1 MKYRAV
7 IFDLFLTLT
16 EDLPPSEYDRALWDM
31 AAAVQV
37 PRGDFA
43 NLWRKT
49 LNQRMGGAFPTAK
62 EEIEYVCQVL
72 GVRPKPTDVDAAYRI
87 RIDLTR
93 RQLALRP
100 DAVETLGRLR
110 QRGYKTGVITN
121 CAPVVPTLWAE
132 LLLAPLIDAV
142 IFSSQERILKPD
154 SRIYRLSCER
164 LAITPQ
170 DCLYVGDGAGG
181 ELVGASQV
189 GMQPV
194 RIRVAGEERYFT
206 DTAAEQWEGPTILS
220 LAEVLELLE
229 D

>member
-16 EDLPPSEYDRALWDM
+16 EHLPVSDFDRALSEM
-31 AAAVQV
+31 AAAVEA

-49 LNQRMGGAFPTAK
+49 LNQRMGGAFPTVRG
-62 EEIEYVCQVL
+62 EIEHVCQALSVH
-72 GVRPKPTDVDAAYRI
+72 PEPAAIDAAARI
-87 RIDLTR
+87 RTDFTR
-93 RQLALRP
+93 RELALRP
-100 DAVETLGRLR
+100 EVIETLNRLR
-110 QRGYKTGVITN
+110 QKGYKTGVVTN
-121 CAPVVPTLWAE
+121 CASVVPTLWAE
-132 LLLAPLIDAV
+132 LPLAPLIDTV

-154 SRIYRLSCER
+154 PRIYELACER
-164 LAITPQ
+164 LAVTPQ

-181 ELVGASQV
+181 ELTGASQV

-206 DTAAEQWEGPTILS
+206 DTAAEQWEGLTILS